1 MTDRAAR
8 PRPAGSAPRQVP
20 RCRQSSVFVVN
31 VASHGSLGHRDAVR
45 VTQRVR
51 VGPGHRAGRGPW
63 LSGLSHHCRLLGS
76 VWLCDI
82 TKGEACGWG
91 VGRGWRRPQATRT
104 WGARPTAGPPSEP
117 WPAEGAPGPGAL
129 SRGCS
134 SHGSLLPFG
143 ETRGLARGCGVPSP
157 PAGGAPPP
165 MLLWIASS
173 LAVQP
178 RPLGWGRLPGPL
190 TPTRTNRSDLG
201 GSAICWC
208 RFRTTAVVHRR

>member
-1 MTDRAAR
+1 M
-8 PRPAGSAPRQVP
+8 
-20 RCRQSSVFVVN
+20 
-31 VASHGSLGHRDAVR
+31 R

-63 LSGLSHHCRLLGS
+63 LSGLSHHCCLLGS

-157 PAGGAPPP
+157 PAGGAPSP

-178 RPLGWGRLPGPL
+178 RALGWGRLPGPL
-190 TPTRTNRSDLG
+190 TPTGDKSVPTWVAAPSAGAASELQPSSTDADLLG
-201 GSAICWC
+201 
-208 RFRTTAVVHRR
+208 

>member
-8 PRPAGSAPRQVP
+8 PRPASSAPRQVP

-104 WGARPTAGPPSEP
+104 WGARPPAGPPSEP

-134 SHGSLLPFG
+134 SHSCCCHLGRRGGWLEGAVSRPRLQVGPHRPCSCGLLPPWLSSPGLWDGGGSL
-143 ETRGLARGCGVPSP
+143 AR
-157 PAGGAPPP
+157 
-165 MLLWIASS
+165 
-173 LAVQP
+173 
-178 RPLGWGRLPGPL
+178 
-190 TPTRTNRSDLG
+190 
-201 GSAICWC
+201 
-208 RFRTTAVVHRR
+208 